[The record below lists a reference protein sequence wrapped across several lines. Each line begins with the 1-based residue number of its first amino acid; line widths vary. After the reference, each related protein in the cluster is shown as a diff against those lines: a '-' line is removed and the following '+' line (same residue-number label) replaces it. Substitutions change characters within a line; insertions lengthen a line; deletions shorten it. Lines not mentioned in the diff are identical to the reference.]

1 MTHCVPSLGRF
12 LGEGDTCLPDAPPH
26 VLDVHRLTVAM
37 SRGEA
42 AAIETFYR
50 AYFDRLYGEARRASR
65 RDEAF
70 CLDVVQDAVLRIMR
84 TIQPVQSQHQLVAW
98 LKLVIRTTAYDLL
111 RSERR
116 RRVREEA
123 AIGNGSCEPAD
134 PEQLEWLR
142 RKLREADPRIAE
154 LIELRFERGWTLAR
168 IAGRL
173 GLTTATVD
181 GRLRRAL
188 DRLRHAAREECHE

>member
-1 MTHCVPSLGRF
+1 
-12 LGEGDTCLPDAPPH
+12 
-26 VLDVHRLTVAM
+26 M

-42 AAIETFYR
+42 AAIESFYR
-50 AYFDRLYGEARRASR
+50 GYFDRMYAEVRRATG

-70 CLDVVQDAVLRIMR
+70 CLDVVHEAVLRVIR
-84 TIQPVQSQHQLVAW
+84 NIRRVESEAQLAAW
-98 LKLVIRTTAYDLL
+98 LKLVIRTTAYDLM

-116 RRVREEA
+116 RRVREESA
-123 AIGNGSCEPAD
+123 VGNQCCELVD

-142 RKLREADPRIAE
+142 GKLREVDPRIAE

-188 DRLRHAAREECHE
+188 DRLRTAAREECHE

>member
-12 LGEGDTCLPDAPPH
+12 LGEGDIRLSDAPPH
-26 VLDVHRLTVAM
+26 VLDVLRLTVAM

-42 AAIETFYR
+42 AAVETFYR
-50 AYFDRLYGEARRASR
+50 AYFDRLYAEARQACR
-65 RDEAF
+65 RDESF

-84 TIQPVQSQHQLVAW
+84 TIRPVDSQPQLVAW

-116 RRVREEA
+116 RRSREQFA
-123 AIGNGSCEPAD
+123 AGDAQQETTD
-134 PEQLEWLR
+134 MERLEWLQE
-142 RKLREADPRIAE
+142 KLRAIDPKIAQ
-154 LIELRFERGWTLAR
+154 LIELRFTNGWTLAR
-168 IAGRL
+168 IADRF
-173 GLTTATVD
+173 GLTTATID

-188 DRLRHAAREECHE
+188 SVLRSSAKGECDE